1 MEKRTGWT
9 LFWRIRRW
17 PSYFSCR
24 ATPPALQRPIPL
36 AGFCIPDSPTTA
48 STSPANWCSISTAW
62 RIRRALTR
70 LMPRAHCLRGKT
82 AFPFPCRWASSATM
96 TKETSR
102 NALEIELIV
111 SDNKLGA
118 PSGAPAMSAP
128 DLYAA
133 DNGGPQNPARLK
145 MVALRV
151 TLLRLHKTLLDMER
165 REYERA
171 NGHVST
177 GELFRLVIDHE
188 QFAWLHNL
196 SEFVVRLDETLSGEE
211 AVTENETHSAI
222 MLARKMFAPSESGDA
237 FQKRYFDAIQRDPA
251 VVMEHAE
258 LARLFANEP
267 SDTSPT

>member
-1 MEKRTGWT
+1 MSEEDT
-9 LFWRIRRW
+9 
-17 PSYFSCR
+17 SY
-24 ATPPALQRPIPL
+24 
-36 AGFCIPDSPTTA
+36 
-48 STSPANWCSISTAW
+48 
-62 RIRRALTR
+62 
-70 LMPRAHCLRGKT
+70 
-82 AFPFPCRWASSATM
+82 
-96 TKETSR
+96 
-102 NALEIELIV
+102 ALEIGGVV

-118 PSGAPAMSAP
+118 PSGALRMSAP
-128 DLYAA
+128 DLYSA
-133 DNGGPQNPARLK
+133 DNGGPQNPARQK
-145 MVALRV
+145 MVALRL

-165 REYERA
+165 REYERT

-196 SEFVVRLDETLSGEE
+196 SEFVVRLDETLAGEE
-211 AVTENETHSAI
+211 AVSETDTHGAI

-267 SDTSPT
+267 SDSSPT